1 MILKDSAIAADLAL
15 RFGINCSPMVVKKV
29 HEAFN
34 MTTEGGDLEAFSN
47 FVVQFYLKH
56 FDHEESSIEEYPTL
70 KTSEEWDNA
79 VLAELQQFKATE
91 GTFIQCS

>member
-15 RFGINCSPMVVKKV
+15 RFGINCSPMVVKKL

-34 MTTEGGDLEAFSN
+34 MTTEGGDIEALSN
-47 FVVQFYLKH
+47 FALQFYLKY
-56 FDHEESSIEEYPTL
+56 FDHEEKSLDEYPEL
-70 KTSEEWDNA
+70 KTTVQWDFA
-79 VLAELQQFKATE
+79 VLTELAKFEEIE